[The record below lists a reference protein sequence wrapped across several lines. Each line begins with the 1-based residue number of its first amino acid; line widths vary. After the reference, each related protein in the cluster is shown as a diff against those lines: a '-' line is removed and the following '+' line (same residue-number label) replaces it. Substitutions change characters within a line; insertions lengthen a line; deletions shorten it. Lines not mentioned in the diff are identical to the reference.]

1 MSDAPSK
8 LPRGLA
14 IASALIVFAGF
25 WLLGDELDANQG
37 ERRAWMLALV
47 GSAIG
52 VGGILFG
59 ERRLRG
65 RPVNWPLFLSMCAA
79 MGGLI
84 VAYVSFA
91 APT

>member
-1 MSDAPSK
+1 MSDSRSK
-8 LPRGLA
+8 LARGLA
-14 IASALIVFAGF
+14 ITSALIVFAAF
-25 WLLGDELDANQG
+25 WLLGDELDANQA
-37 ERRAWMLALV
+37 ERQSWMLALG

-52 VGGILFG
+52 VGGILLG
-59 ERRLRG
+59 ERRLKG

-79 MGGLI
+79 TGGLF